1 MRLDDLPESS
11 NVNRQEGGGF
21 GFGGGGDQLRGGGLG
36 GGLIGMFLPLILSR
50 FGIGGVVVLGILFLL
65 FGGLGGG
72 GSSVGPVGAPSQVAG
87 PAAPA
92 APGQRTGADRFVA
105 QVVTSTEQE
114 WGKIFAEQGQRYA
127 APQVAL
133 FSGRVRSACGA
144 ASSAS
149 GPFYCPGDRTVYLDT
164 SFFDELSQR
173 FGAPGDFAAAYVIAH
188 EVGHHVQTL
197 IGVSDQVRKLQARS
211 SEAAGNAAQVRME
224 LQADCFAG
232 VWAKRS
238 GRMEPGDFE
247 EGVKAAEAIGDD
259 RLTRGM
265 ASPDSFTHGTSAQRV
280 GWLTRGYQTGDPNAC
295 DTFGAAQ
302 L

>member
-11 NVNRQEGGGF
+11 NVQDRRGEGGF
-21 GFGGGGDQLRGGGLG
+21 GFGGGGDGFRGGGGLG
-36 GGLIGMFLPLILSR
+36 GGLIGMILPLVLSR
-50 FGIGGVVVLGILFLL
+50 FGIGGVVVLGVLFLL

-72 GSSVGPVGAPSQVAG
+72 GGSVAPVNAPAQVAG
-87 PAAPA
+87 PPA
-92 APGQRTGADRFVA
+92 QGERGSTDRFVA

-114 WGKIFAEQGQRYA
+114 WTKIFAAQGQRYA
-127 APQVAL
+127 PPAVAL
-133 FSGRVRSACGA
+133 FAGRIRSACGA

-149 GPFYCPGDRTVYLDT
+149 GPFYCPGDKTVYLDT
-164 SFFDELSQR
+164 SFFDELASR

-197 IGVSDQVRKLQARS
+197 IGVSDQVRRLQAQS
-211 SEAAGNAAQVRME
+211 GEAAGNAAQVKME

-232 VWAKRS
+232 VWARRS

-259 RLTRGM
+259 RLTKGM

-280 GWLTRGYQTGDPNAC
+280 GWLTRGYESGDPNAC
-295 DTFGAAQ
+295 DTFGAAR